1 MITVVIPCR
10 ESENP
15 YITLRSLAKQT
26 LQPAVIVVVYDEGR
40 GANWAR
46 NRGFSMVQTPFV
58 LFSDNDIEWQPD
70 ALANLYS
77 AMQVDSHASFAYG
90 GYTMDGKAH
99 GFREFSP
106 HALRQ
111 NNYISTMSLI
121 WAEDFPGFDESL
133 QRLQDWDL
141 WLTML
146 ERDKVGVYC
155 GHKIFGTRKRP
166 GITHGGGISWED
178 ARDIVA
184 RKHGL

>member
-15 YITLRSLAKQT
+15 YTTLRSLAKQS
-26 LQPAVIVVVYDEGR
+26 LQPSAIVVVYDEGR

-46 NRGFSMVQTPFV
+46 NRGFEMVQTPFV
-58 LFSDNDIEWQPD
+58 LFSDNDIEWEPYALESLYNTLQQQP
-70 ALANLYS
+70 
-77 AMQVDSHASFAYG
+77 QASYAYG
-90 GYTMDGKAH
+90 WYEMNGAKFGVID
-99 GFREFSP
+99 FSADP
-106 HALRQ
+106 LRS

-121 WAEDFPGFDESL
+121 HSDDFPGFDESL

-146 ERDKVGVYC
+146 EHDKLGVYC
-155 GHKIFGTRKRP
+155 GHKVFSTKKRA

-178 ARDIVA
+178 ARAIVA

>member
-15 YITLRSLAKQT
+15 YTTLRSLAKQT
-26 LQPAVIVVVYDEGR
+26 LQPTVIVIVYDEGK

-58 LFSDNDIEWQPD
+58 LFSDNDIDWQPD
-70 ALANLYS
+70 ALENLYHTLQAHS
-77 AMQVDSHASFAYG
+77 QASYAYG
-90 GYTMDGKAH
+90 WYLMDGLCHSNVVFGAD
-99 GFREFSP
+99 R
-106 HALRQ
+106 LRA
-111 NNYISTMSLI
+111 NNYISTMSMI
-121 WAEDFPGFDESL
+121 RSIDFPGFDESL

-146 ERDKVGVYC
+146 GQGKTGAHC
-155 GHKIFGTRKRP
+155 SKHIFTTKRRA

>member
-1 MITVVIPCR
+1 MITVIIPCR

-15 YITLRSLAKQT
+15 YTTLRSLAKQT

-46 NRGFSMVQTPFV
+46 NRGFEVVQTPFI
-58 LFSDNDIEWQPD
+58 LFSDDDINWEPD
-70 ALANLYS
+70 ALASLYRTLR
-77 AMQVDSHASFAYG
+77 MHPQASYAYG
-90 GYTMDGKAH
+90 WYLMDGLCHSNVVFDAD
-99 GFREFSP
+99 R
-106 HALRQ
+106 LRA

-121 WAEDFPGFDESL
+121 RTKDFPGFDESL

-155 GHKIFGTRKRP
+155 GHKIFSTRKRP

-178 ARDIVA
+178 ARAIVA
-184 RKHGL
+184 RKHAL